1 MVFKVCRPKTGD
13 AKGGVASNGNSVAKI
28 AKLVLVVASL
38 CGWRCSLAVGFVLK
52 YFRRGSSILVTV
64 SWKTEVYQRFWGD
77 FCWSVWILR
86 KVHKNHGFGV
96 WAKSR
101 FPGLPHQFYCEGF
114 QVKIRYTLNFFLM
127 KWHFCKDDHTKN
139 PCHGTIQEITSRK
152 FIPPLIPPRRLPSD
166 AFVDVLASE
175 LSPSTFPVELQ
186 QLHEE
191 AAIAAGAVRFGGV
204 AEGGAKLC
212 FFLGETGNLDL
223 VVWCPLIFLFIK
235 NKPDMKSWHW
245 HFAFGKRG
253 WLDQFSASRSGSLFQ
268 NQGRWRSKLY
278 SYFFGCGCVWESERN
293 CFGVAKIP

>member
-13 AKGGVASNGNSVAKI
+13 AKGGVASNGNSAAKM
-28 AKLVLVVASL
+28 AKMVLVVASL

-52 YFRRGSSILVTV
+52 DFRRGSSILVTV

-127 KWHFCKDDHTKN
+127 KWHFCKDDYTKN

-152 FIPPLIPPRRLPSD
+152 FIPPLFPPTKASQRRLHGRLGVGT
-166 AFVDVLASE
+166 FTIDVSGGTAA
-175 LSPSTFPVELQ
+175 VARGGGWLQ
-186 QLHEE
+186 GCK
-191 AAIAAGAVRFGGV
+191 IWWWCGGGV
-204 AEGGAKLC
+204 QNC
-212 FFLGETGNLDL
+212 VFNFLGETGNLDL
-223 VVWCPLIFLFIK
+223 VVWCLLIF
-235 NKPDMKSWHW
+235 
-245 HFAFGKRG
+245 FG
-253 WLDQFSASRSGSLFQ
+253 LL
-268 NQGRWRSKLY
+268 
-278 SYFFGCGCVWESERN
+278 
-293 CFGVAKIP
+293 